1 MLVVL
6 LTLMIACLF
15 IGLACLGAS
24 KIARTGKE
32 KQNLTEWGYTFIDGS
47 IFPFLIVI
55 MCVL

>member
-6 LTLMIACLF
+6 LTVACLF

-32 KQNLTEWGYTFIDGS
+32 KQNLTEWGYTFIGGS
-47 IFPFLIVI
+47 IFPFLIII